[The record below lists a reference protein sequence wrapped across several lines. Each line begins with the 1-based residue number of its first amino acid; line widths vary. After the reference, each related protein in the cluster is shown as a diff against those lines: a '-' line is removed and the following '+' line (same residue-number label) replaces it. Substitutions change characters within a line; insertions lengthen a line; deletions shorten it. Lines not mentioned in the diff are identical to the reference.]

1 MRIARTAGGIALPL
15 LVIGFMSS
23 SARGET
29 PCVHKD
35 FKTVLVKEA
44 CAKGGQPAAKDA
56 MKAFAKDNKIKSCN
70 QCHTKLAPSYDLK
83 SDAVEQYAKLGGAL
97 LGVAGK
103 PAPPKADPPKA
114 DPKAVAPDDKT
125 GAPTAQLRPQVPVN
139 DDPKLAF
146 EKYVLPNGLEVI
158 LAPDKSVPIVTV
170 NVWYHVGSGYEVHG
184 KSGFAHLF
192 EHMMFQGSR
201 HVGEDRHFDILKK
214 IGADGVNGTTNLD
227 RTNYFETVPS
237 NQLETGLW
245 LESDRMGYLLQ
256 PPDGKD
262 GKPINFKTSLDNQIE
277 VVRNER
283 RQNYDNQPYGKARFA
298 NFAGLYPEGHPY
310 RYLTIGKHE
319 DLVRASVDDV
329 KGFFKTWYVPANAT
343 LAIVGDFD
351 VPQTKQLIEKWF
363 AKFPK
368 SAKPKVV
375 AVAAP
380 QIKATTT
387 TVSDDFAKLRQ
398 LQFSWHSPANFAD
411 GDAELDIVA
420 NALSRDGGRLYKAL
434 VYDRPLAQS
443 VSAGQSGATFSGI
456 FSVTVTLRSEA
467 NLEEVKKIVA
477 AELARI
483 TKEVL
488 SEKEINRV
496 IAGNE
501 AGAIRAFETTQG
513 RAQGLQQYNHYLGD
527 PDKLTW
533 DLDRYRKTTPVR
545 IRDVAAKYLVPERMV
560 TVLTT
565 PNAGATGAKR

>member
-1 MRIARTAGGIALPL
+1 MRIARTAVAALPL
-15 LVIGFMSS
+15 LVVVFMSG
-23 SARGET
+23 SAWAGT
-29 PCVHKD
+29 PCAHKD
-35 FKTVLVKEA
+35 FKTTLVKAA
-44 CAKGGQPAAKDA
+44 CEKGGQAAAKDA
-56 MKAFAKDNKIKSCN
+56 MKAFAKDHKIKSCN
-70 QCHTKLAPSYDLK
+70 QCHEKLAPGYELK
-83 SDAVEQYAKLGGAL
+83 ADAVERFAKLGGAL
-97 LGVAGK
+97 IGVGGQPTPAKAPAPGDNAGK
-103 PAPPKADPPKA
+103 PI
-114 DPKAVAPDDKT
+114 
-125 GAPTAQLRPQVPVN
+125 AQLRPQVPAS

-158 LAPDKSVPIVTV
+158 LAPDTSVPIVTV
-170 NVWYHVGSGYEVHG
+170 NVWYHVGSGHEVHG
-184 KSGFAHLF
+184 HSGFAHLF
-192 EHMMFQGSR
+192 EHMMFQGSH
-201 HVGEDRHFDILKK
+201 HVGEDKHFDILKK
-214 IGADGVNGTTNLD
+214 IGADGVNGTTNQD

-256 PPDGKD
+256 PPNGKD
-262 GKPINFKTSLDNQIE
+262 GKPIDFKTSLDNQIE

-298 NFAGLYPEGHPY
+298 NYAGLYPEGHPY
-310 RYLTIGKHE
+310 RYLTIGRHE
-319 DLVRASVDDV
+319 DLIAASVADV
-329 KGFFKTWYVPANAT
+329 QGFFKTWYVPANAT

-351 VPQTKQLIEKWF
+351 VPQAKQLIEKWF
-363 AKFPK
+363 GKFPN

-380 QIKATTT
+380 SIKASTI

-398 LQFSWHSPANFAD
+398 IQFSWHSPANYGD

-443 VSAGQSGATFSGI
+443 VSAFQNGSTYSGI

-467 NLEEVKKIVA
+467 NLDEVKQIVA
-477 AELARI
+477 GELARI
-483 TKEVL
+483 TREVL
-488 SEKEINRV
+488 SAKEIGRV

-501 AGAIRAFETTQG
+501 AGAIRGFETTLG
-513 RAQGLQQYNHYLGD
+513 RAQALQGYNHYLGD

-545 IRDVAAKYLVPERMV
+545 IRDIAAKYLVPDRMV
-560 TVLTT
+560 TVITN
-565 PNAGATGAKR
+565 PNASGAKQ